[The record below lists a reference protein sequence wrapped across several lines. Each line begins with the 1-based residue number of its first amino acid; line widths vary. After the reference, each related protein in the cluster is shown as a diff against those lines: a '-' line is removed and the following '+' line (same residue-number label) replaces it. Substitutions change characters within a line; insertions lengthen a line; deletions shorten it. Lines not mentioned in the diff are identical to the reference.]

1 MFVKYL
7 WTFFFFGAMHILEID
22 TFLFLICFMICS
34 YMAIEFLPQASPFE
48 LIPSRVVH
56 DFNFNYFKVFFCFHK
71 R

>member
-7 WTFFFFGAMHILEID
+7 WALFFFGAMHILEID

-48 LIPSRVVH
+48 LIPSHVVCCSR
-56 DFNFNYFKVFFCFHK
+56 FQFQLF
-71 R
+71 